1 MKRIHSH
8 TILKYPILILALG
21 AIIASCR
28 QDKPTSKT
36 REKPSITSKPFPRRN
51 KNGATYAEDVNSGKI
66 QKDDFIGSP
75 VRTTSATVGDCHINI
90 RYSSP
95 GVRGRE
101 IWGKLVPYN
110 KVWVSGANHATK
122 LSFNKEVVIHGN
134 KIPAGQYA
142 LFTIPNRVNWTI
154 ILNKEA
160 NQHSTDD
167 YDKKDDVIRFDVVPE
182 KQVKIVQRLT
192 YSFEKKSSIDGKIN
206 LEWEKLK
213 VSIPIS
219 RP

>member
-1 MKRIHSH
+1 MKTIHSP
-8 TILKYPILILALG
+8 TILKYSLILTLG
-21 AIIASCR
+21 TVIAGCR
-28 QDKPTSKT
+28 QDKPTSET
-36 REKPSITSKPFPRRN
+36 TEKPYVASKHFPRRN

-75 VRTTSATVGDCHINI
+75 VRTTSATLGDCRINI

-95 GVRGRE
+95 GVRGRV

-122 LSFNKEVVIHGN
+122 LSFNKEIVIHGN

-142 LFTIPNRVNWTI
+142 LFTIPGRVKWTI

-160 NQHSTDD
+160 DQHSTDD
-167 YDKKDDVIRFDVVPE
+167 YDTKDDVIRFDIVPE
-182 KQVKIVQRLT
+182 TQVKLVQRLT
-192 YSFEKKSSIDGKIN
+192 YRLEKSSSIDGKLIF
-206 LEWEKLK
+206 EWEKIKL
-213 VSIPIS
+213 SIPIS
-219 RP
+219 KPK